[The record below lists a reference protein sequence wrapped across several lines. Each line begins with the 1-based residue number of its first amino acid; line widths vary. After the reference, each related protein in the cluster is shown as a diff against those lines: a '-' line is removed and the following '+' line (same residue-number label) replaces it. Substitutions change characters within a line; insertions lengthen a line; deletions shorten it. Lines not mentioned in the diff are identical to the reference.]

1 MKTRQRIIL
10 SILLVNLLFAAFA
23 FGQSRREI
31 NFPDILGYKT
41 LKCDFHMHTVFSDG
55 SVWPPVRVD
64 EAWREGLDAISITDH
79 IEYQPH
85 KKDVPTKHNRPYHIA
100 LSRARERNLL
110 LIQGTE
116 ITRETPP
123 GHFNAIFLKD
133 ANSLDTKDLFD
144 VMKAADKQNAFVF
157 WNHPGWKPEHK
168 GWFDTHTTLYENK
181 WMHGIEVVNG
191 GSYYPEAHEW
201 CLEKNLTMM
210 GNSDIH
216 QPATLLETSPEN
228 HRSMTLV
235 FAKEKSIEAVKEA
248 LVKGRTAV
256 WFEEQLIGRKKF
268 LNAIFKESVEIGKP
282 YNKYRDSIWV
292 EIRNN
297 SDIAIDLERAGTL
310 GPSQLTLAANATTIL
325 KTGIG
330 AKADEAPAQIEL
342 SYTTRNFLIAP
353 DKGLPVTLTI
363 RLK

>member
-41 LKCDFHMHTVFSDG
+41 LKCDLHMHTVFSDG

-64 EAWREGLDAISITDH
+64 EAWREGLDVISITDH

-85 KKDVPTKHNRPYHIA
+85 KKDIPTNHNRPYHVA
-100 LSRARERNLL
+100 LSRAREKNLL
-110 LIQGTE
+110 LIKGTE

-123 GHFNAIFLKD
+123 GHFNAIFLQD
-133 ANSLDTKDLFD
+133 VNSLDTEDLFD

-168 GWFDTHTTLYENK
+168 GWFDTHTVLYENK

-191 GSYYPEAHEW
+191 DSYYPEAHEW
-201 CLEKNLTMM
+201 CLEKDLTMM

-216 QPATLLETSPEN
+216 QPATLPETSPGN

-235 FAKEKSIEAVKEA
+235 FARERSIDAVKEA
-248 LVKGRTAV
+248 LVKGRTTV
-256 WFEEQLIGRKKF
+256 WFKEQLIGRKKY
-268 LNAIFKESVEIGKP
+268 LDAIFKESVEIGKP

-292 EIRNN
+292 EIKNS
-297 SDIAIDLERAGTL
+297 SDIDIDLERAGTL
-310 GPSQLTLAANATTIL
+310 GPAKLTLAANATTIL
-325 KTGIG
+325 RTGIG
-330 AKADEAPAQIEL
+330 AKAEEAPAQIEL
-342 SYTTRNFLIAP
+342 SYIARNFLIAP